1 MLAAYGRELG
11 FMVGDGTTFGSRVR
25 FAEKWHDLVRRRVA
39 HRLAFCDGPASTNV
53 ERQLVRSRVA
63 AMGNPDPATE
73 AALEARVGQLESRLA
88 QMEERAADLH
98 ELLDHVAGRRR
109 HVIEQLRAL
118 QLDGLVGASGAGG
131 AVGGEREGGAEC
143 GVDGDSLDG
152 VGATVVQ
159 RAFPALEKM
168 HGGPGLLHLFKFG
181 VLGVV
186 FKIYFAPLIHFAGHT
201 ILMRK
206 NVSAAVKHFF
216 ACDALFYRISDAIF
230 TLMVEA
236 HQTDPIYTDVIAS
249 ITDIGAYHVN
259 FVAWYKSKVRSG
271 DVPFIF
277 YSQFALGVGLL
288 YRACKQSMS
297 MRDNLMAY
305 ALMLPAMGA
314 FKIAG
319 KHNLTFNAFLS
330 MVRVSPHPRS
340 ASRASLPHGRAA
352 SSARCLARS
361 PPRSLAHP
369 LPRSPPRSLA
379 TRASGED
386 AHLDRGRGQGLDR
399 QHHAVVQRQ
408 RLPRARRGR
417 AALDAAGPRQ
427 VQGG

>member
-1 MLAAYGRELG
+1 
-11 FMVGDGTTFGSRVR
+11 MVGDGTTFGSRVR

-73 AALEARVGQLESRLA
+73 AALEARVGQLGSRLA

-118 QLDGLVGASGAGG
+118 QLDGLGGASGAGG
-131 AVGGEREGGAEC
+131 AVGGEREGGAEE

-152 VGATVVQ
+152 ARVQ

-186 FKIYFAPLIHFAGHT
+186 FKIYFGPLIHFAGHT

-216 ACDALFYRISDAIF
+216 ACDALFYRISDAIL

-249 ITDIGAYHVN
+249 INDIGAYHIN
-259 FVAWYKSKVRSG
+259 FVTWYKSKVRSG

-330 MVRVSPHPRS
+330 MVRVSPPPCS
-340 ASRASLPHGRAA
+340 VSRALPPHSRAA
-352 SSARCLARS
+352 SSARRLTRSPTPSLARHLARS
-361 PPRSLAHP
+361 LARHP
-369 LPRSPPRSLA
+369 CLR
-379 TRASGED
+379 
-386 AHLDRGRGQGLDR
+386 
-399 QHHAVVQRQ
+399 
-408 RLPRARRGR
+408 
-417 AALDAAGPRQ
+417 
-427 VQGG
+427 